1 MTEKSEW
8 PVIVRSTFATE
19 TSYCHDF
26 CSKMRPCFMNLI
38 SVADAYIEKWEI

>member
-8 PVIVRSTFATE
+8 PVIVRSTFATD

-26 CSKMRPCFMNLI
+26 CSKMLPSFMNLI